1 MFELELEGPAARLRL
16 DRPEAR
22 NAIPLAGWDSLSER
36 FGEVETS
43 GARLLVVE
51 GAGGAFCAGADLG
64 DFEALREDEA
74 ARTRFRTA
82 MRRALDRLAA
92 LPVPTI
98 ALIQGPCYG
107 AGVALALACELRLVG
122 PAARFAITP
131 ARMGISYPQ
140 EDVARLVALVGA
152 GQASRL
158 LFTGSAI
165 DAEEAVRIGLAEARL
180 DDAEAL
186 VDAVLACDRASLEIL
201 KRGIRLA
208 AAGVA
213 SDEGQDAA
221 FDALFGSD
229 VLAERLA
236 ARARR

>member
-1 MFELELEGPAARLRL
+1 MFELELEGPPARLRL
-16 DRPEAR
+16 DRPQAR
-22 NAIPLAGWDSLSER
+22 NAIPIAGWDVLEAR
-36 FGEVETS
+36 LGEIEQS
-43 GARLLVVE
+43 GARILVVE
-51 GAGGAFCAGADLG
+51 GGGAAFCAGADLG
-64 DFEALREDEA
+64 DFDALREDEA

-92 LPVPTI
+92 LPIPTI
-98 ALIQGPCYG
+98 ARIDGPCYG
-107 AGVALALACELRLVG
+107 AGVALALACDLRLVG

-152 GQASRL
+152 GQAARL

-165 DAEEAVRIGLAEARL
+165 DAEEALRIGLAEARI
-180 DDAEAL
+180 DEAEGLA
-186 VDAVLACDRASLEIL
+186 DAVLACDRRSLEVL

-213 SDEGQDAA
+213 TDEGQDEA
-221 FDALFGSD
+221 FDSLFGSD